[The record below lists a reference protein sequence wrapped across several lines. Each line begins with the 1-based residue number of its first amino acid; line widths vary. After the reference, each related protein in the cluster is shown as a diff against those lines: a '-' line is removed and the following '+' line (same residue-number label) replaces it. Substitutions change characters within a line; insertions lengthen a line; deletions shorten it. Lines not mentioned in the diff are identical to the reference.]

1 MNVAVAD
8 EVVAIAPLRG
18 LDADHGLAGRD
29 DGPPA
34 HAEKMGDE
42 GLDVPHRALLQRGS
56 GQGMIRL
63 VRAGR
68 HVLEALPDDPQTLPH
83 LLDPH
88 DRARVAVAARGRG
101 DVELELLVAG
111 VGALLPKVPLEAA
124 GPQVRTG
131 HSPLDRLI
139 EGHRSDAHGAGL
151 EYAVLHHD
159 LVVLVEPPRQV
170 T

>member
-1 MNVAVAD
+1 MFSRHCRT
-8 EVVAIAPLRG
+8 ILR
-18 LDADHGLAGRD
+18 LCRISSTRTSA
-29 DGPPA
+29 
-34 HAEKMGDE
+34 
-42 GLDVPHRALLQRGS
+42 RA
-56 GQGMIRL
+56 
-63 VRAGR
+63 
-68 HVLEALPDDPQTLPH
+68 
-83 LLDPH
+83 
-88 DRARVAVAARGRG
+88 AVAARGRG

-159 LVVLVEPPRQV
+159 LVVLVEPLRQV
-170 T
+170 IDEVADELVPSARQILGHSADAEPARVHPPAA